1 MTRITIYKTSEVLEA
16 AQGEMIVLAKGS
28 SKTGRE
34 GKQIK
39 VPCFNLAD
47 VPHEFHGI
55 LAAALEEQAKE
66 TLRAAQGGSVAIE
79 DFSAISL
86 AAAYDSANRKVDW
99 SLEFE
104 RLETLL
110 MQFQLAL
117 GVPEKAARGRA
128 RERLLGAK
136 SLKQASTSGEAISIE
151 IKNSLV
157 LACEKLAGWA
167 ALPEWA
173 FASLEMWVE
182 MLSNV
187 EVTNES
193 VI

>member
-1 MTRITIYKTSEVLEA
+1 MTRVTIYKTSEVLEA
-16 AQGEMIVLAKGS
+16 SQGEQIILAKGS

-47 VPHEFHGI
+47 VPQEFHGI

-66 TLRAAQGGSVAIE
+66 TLRAASGGSVAIE
-79 DFSAISL
+79 EFAATAL
-86 AAAYDSANRKVDW
+86 AAAYDAANRKVDW

-136 SLKQASTSGEAISIE
+136 SLKQAIASGEAISIE

-157 LACEKLAGWA
+157 IACEKLAGWA
-167 ALPEWA
+167 NLPEWA

>member
-1 MTRITIYKTSEVLEA
+1 MRVTIYKTSEVLEA
-16 AQGEMIVLAKGS
+16 SQGEMIVLAKGS

-39 VPCFNLAD
+39 VPCFNLVD

-55 LAAALEEQAKE
+55 LSAALEEQAKE
-66 TLRAAQGGSVAIE
+66 TLRAASGGSVALA

-86 AAAYDSANRKVDW
+86 AAAFDAANRKVDW
-99 SLEFE
+99 ALEFE

-136 SLKQASTSGEAISIE
+136 SLKQAIASGEAISIE

-167 ALPEWA
+167 NLPEWA

>member
-1 MTRITIYKTSEVLEA
+1 MRVTIYKTSEVLEA
-16 AQGEMIVLAKGS
+16 SQGEQIILAKGS

-39 VPCFNLAD
+39 VPCFALSE
-47 VPHEFHGI
+47 VPQEFHGI

-66 TLRAAQGGSVAIE
+66 TLRAASGSSVEIE
-79 DFSAISL
+79 AFSAISL
-86 AAAYDSANRKVDW
+86 AAAFDAANRKVDW
-99 SLEFE
+99 ALEFE

-136 SLKQASTSGEAISIE
+136 SLKQAIASGEAISIE

-167 ALPEWA
+167 NLPEWA

>member
-1 MTRITIYKTSEVLEA
+1 MTRTTIYKTSEVLEA

-55 LAAALEEQAKE
+55 LSAALEEQAKE
-66 TLRAAQGGSVAIE
+66 TLRAAQGGSVALA

-86 AAAYDSANRKVDW
+86 AAVYDAANRKVDW

-136 SLKQASTSGEAISIE
+136 SLKQAIASGEAISIE